1 MVVGGA
7 MVRDGSLL
15 AAQRAHPAQIAG
27 KWELPGGRVE
37 PGELEPAALRREL
50 SEELEVD
57 TVVGDRVG
65 GDVPLPGG
73 RVLRIYAV
81 RLPDGVVPHAVQ
93 HQALRWLPAEQLDAV
108 DWLPADRV
116 LLPAL
121 RSLLDGW

>member
-1 MVVGGA
+1 
-7 MVRDGSLL
+7 
-15 AAQRAHPAQIAG
+15 
-27 KWELPGGRVE
+27 
-37 PGELEPAALRREL
+37 
-50 SEELEVD
+50 D
-57 TVVGDRVG
+57 TVVRDRVG